1 MYLSL
6 RHIAL
11 MILLC
16 RHEKKLYNNLC
27 LHQILVIYSHTNN
40 RKHVIV
46 IQSFPIYRTDSF
58 TEIKGLV
65 CTSEFVYLCLSQR
78 FILFVLFVFINNIGA
93 LERLSSI
100 LCYTFFYKQ
109 IGSSMNI
116 NTSMHQ
122 TKLFLTL
129 QICYKFLWPYLFIFQ
144 KIISIIR
151 TLNVLNHL
159 AH

>member
-1 MYLSL
+1 MFSGRFKQLTNLSKAGRSILHHQNIRWQNRILHFTQYKLFLAYQMSSALYIRINKMYLSL

-65 CTSEFVYLCLSQR
+65 CTSDFVYLCLSQR

-100 LCYTFFYKQ
+100 LCY
-109 IGSSMNI
+109 M
-116 NTSMHQ
+116 
-122 TKLFLTL
+122 FL
-129 QICYKFLWPYLFIFQ
+129 
-144 KIISIIR
+144 
-151 TLNVLNHL
+151 
-159 AH
+159 